1 MKKLIFTIIILI
13 SLSAAV
19 FSQEA
24 SEADT
29 SENSWKEIGQ
39 QGMKALR
46 ETGKFFKDAGIEIGS
61 TVKEGVKSAVASEKC
76 YGEWVYK
83 GKSTKTVISCNSDGT
98 MLIEQKTGLETLY
111 WKGVYTVALNTITFS
126 VKESGTKTLFSSKS
140 EQIDEKWHLLYTVQ
154 EDEVSMKIISSQIP
168 ADKDGTKFSKGIIFT
183 KK

>member
-29 SENSWKEIGQ
+29 SENPWKEIGQ
-39 QGMKALR
+39 QGMKALK

-83 GKSTKTVISCNSDGT
+83 
-98 MLIEQKTGLETLY
+98 
-111 WKGVYTVALNTITFS
+111 
-126 VKESGTKTLFSSKS
+126 
-140 EQIDEKWHLLYTVQ
+140 
-154 EDEVSMKIISSQIP
+154 
-168 ADKDGTKFSKGIIFT
+168 
-183 KK
+183 